1 MHYKLLSQRT
11 LLAGLLLAALVPP
24 AARAQSRTALDEARN
39 RMVTEE
45 IAGAGIKNK
54 RVIEAMR
61 STPRHEF
68 VPAANRKQAYYDMAL
83 PIGESQT
90 ISPPFVVAYMTEAL
104 DPQPGDKVLEIGT
117 GSGYQTAV
125 LAKLCRKVYTIER
138 LSQLQEYAQ
147 ACLGRLKIENVE
159 FYAGDGT
166 KGWPDEKQFDRIIVT
181 AAAPK
186 IPLPL
191 IDQLKIGGK
200 IVIPI
205 GGTDAQELI
214 CGTKTDSGKV
224 AIKNICGV
232 RFVKLIGQYG
242 YSDE

>member
-1 MHYKLLSQRT
+1 MVSFDEKDKHLI
-11 LLAGLLLAALVPP
+11 
-24 AARAQSRTALDEARN
+24 ARQS
-39 RMVTEE
+39 MVRFQ
-45 IAGAGIKNK
+45 IAGRSITDK
-54 RVIEAMR
+54 RVLAVMEQI
-61 STPRHEF
+61 PREEF
-68 VPAANRKQAYYDMAL
+68 ITAEYGQQAYDDNPL
-83 PIGESQT
+83 PIGMGQT
-90 ISPPFVVAYMTEAL
+90 ISQPYIVALMTQELELAAEHEI
-104 DPQPGDKVLEIGT
+104 LEIGT

-125 LAKLCRKVYTIER
+125 LANLCRKVYTIER

-205 GGTDAQELI
+205 GSAYAQELV
-214 CGTKTDSGKV
+214 CGTKTESGKV